1 MDALSTHPTPPD
13 RGATALA
20 TIMRADAASAPSPQA
35 DVASAR
41 VEKLRDSFGLLSP
54 SDLATLI
61 GRDERTLAVWRSQK
75 RGPDWV
81 ALGRS
86 IFYTRAAVETWIS
99 MNVTLADRTATGSG
113 E

>member
-1 MDALSTHPTPPD
+1 MDTAITSPSPLD
-13 RGATALA
+13 KLDAVGADVIERT
-20 TIMRADAASAPSPQA
+20 RAAST
-35 DVASAR
+35 R
-41 VEKLRDSFGLLSP
+41 IEKLRDSFGLLSP
-54 SDLATLI
+54 TDLATLI

-86 IFYTRAAVETWIS
+86 IFYTKVAIESWVS
-99 MNVTLADRTATGSG
+99 MNVILADRVATGSG